1 MYYRLIWH
9 IIRENLNI
17 IISFYNIL
25 KLIKKLQSLKITG
38 SNFHS
43 LSNILNCGLKK
54 ALLLFQSNSGKNFV

>member
-25 KLIKKLQSLKITG
+25 KYKKIFTITQNYWIK
-38 SNFHS
+38 HS
-43 LSNILNCGLKK
+43 FIVQYS
-54 ALLLFQSNSGKNFV
+54 